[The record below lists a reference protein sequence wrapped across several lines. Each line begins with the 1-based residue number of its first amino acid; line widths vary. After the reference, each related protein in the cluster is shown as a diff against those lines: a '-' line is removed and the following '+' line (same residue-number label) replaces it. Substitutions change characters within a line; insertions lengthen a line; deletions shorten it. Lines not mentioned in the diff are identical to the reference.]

1 MNVRKRLESL
11 AEPDFRAFTAK
22 LTPNV
27 SKEKILGVR
36 LPKLRLIAKEIAKA
50 DWRTYL
56 LEASDDT
63 FEETMLQGMV
73 IGYAKQELSELFTWI
88 AWFVPKIDNWSVCDS
103 FCVGLKAAKKYRE
116 AFWEFLLPYFNS
128 RNTYEIRFAVVMLL
142 DYYTDKEHIEKG
154 LELLDGIRH
163 EDYYVKMAVAWPISI
178 YYIKLPKETMGFLK
192 QNHLDDFTYNKA
204 LQKITESL
212 KVPKEE
218 KQLIRSM
225 KRK

>member
-11 AEPDFRAFTAK
+11 AEPDFRTFTAK

-36 LPKLRLIAKEIAKA
+36 LPKLRIIAKEIAKA

-88 AWFVPKIDNWSVCDS
+88 AWFVPKIDNWPVCDS
-103 FCVGLKAAKKYRE
+103 FCAGLKAAKRYQE
-116 AFWEFLLPYFNS
+116 EFWKFLLPYFNS
-128 RNTYEIRFAVVMLL
+128 RNAYEIRFAVVMLL
-142 DYYTDKEHIEKG
+142 DYYTDREHIEKG

-163 EDYYVKMAVAWPISI
+163 EDYYVKMAVAWAVSI
-178 YYIKLPKETMGFLK
+178 YYIKLPEETMRFLK

-204 LQKITESL
+204 LQKITESM

>member
-116 AFWEFLLPYFNS
+116 EFWEFLLPYFNS

-163 EDYYVKMAVAWPISI
+163 EDYYVKMAVAWAISI

-218 KQLIRSM
+218 KQLIRGM